1 MYFLNLWSMKIAII
15 GSRECGNINLEQE
28 LIKRFDI
35 VTNDTII
42 SGGARGIDTLAAQFA
57 RKHGIKLLE
66 FRPDYAT
73 YGLGATF
80 VRNRMIVDVADV
92 VIAFWNGT
100 SRGTKYT
107 IEYAKKKY
115 VPVVI
120 IKI

>member
-1 MYFLNLWSMKIAII
+1 MKIAII
-15 GSRECGNINLEQE
+15 GSRECGNINLERE
-28 LIKRFDI
+28 LIKRFEI
-35 VTNDTII
+35 LTNDTII

-73 YGLGATF
+73 YGRGATF
-80 VRNRMIVDVADV
+80 VRNRLMIDMADV
-92 VIAFWNGT
+92 VIAFWNGS

>member
-1 MYFLNLWSMKIAII
+1 MKIAII
-15 GSRECGNINLEQE
+15 GSRECGNINFEE
-28 LIKRFDI
+28 LLKKHLDVFA
-35 VTNDTII
+35 NDTII

-66 FRPDYAT
+66 FHPDYAT
-73 YGLGATF
+73 YGRGATF
-80 VRNRMIVDVADV
+80 VRNRLMVDMADV
-92 VIAFWNGT
+92 VVALWNGS

>member
-1 MYFLNLWSMKIAII
+1 MKIAII
-15 GSRECGNINLEQE
+15 GSRECGNINLERE
-28 LIKRFDI
+28 LVKRFEI
-35 VTNDTII
+35 LTNDTII

-73 YGLGATF
+73 FGRGATF
-80 VRNRMIVDVADV
+80 VRNRLIVDMADV
-92 VIAFWNGT
+92 VVAFWDCS

-115 VPVVI
+115 VPVI
-120 IKI
+120 IIRI

>member
-1 MYFLNLWSMKIAII
+1 MKIAII
-15 GSRECGNINLEQE
+15 GSRECGNINLERE
-28 LIKRFDI
+28 LVKRFEI
-35 VTNDTII
+35 LKNDTII

-73 YGLGATF
+73 YGRGATF
-80 VRNRMIVDVADV
+80 VRNRLMVDMADV
-92 VIAFWNGT
+92 VVAFWNGS

-107 IEYAKKKY
+107 FEYAKKKY

>member
-1 MYFLNLWSMKIAII
+1 MKIAII
-15 GSRECGNINLEQE
+15 GSRECGNINLERE
-28 LIKRFDI
+28 LIKRFEI
-35 VTNDTII
+35 LTNDTII

-73 YGLGATF
+73 YGRGATF
-80 VRNRMIVDVADV
+80 VRNRLMVDMADV
-92 VIAFWNGT
+92 VVAFWNGS

>member
-1 MYFLNLWSMKIAII
+1 MKIAII
-15 GSRECGNINLEQE
+15 GSRETGNINFEQKLERMF
-28 LIKRFDI
+28 LISGH
-35 VTNDTII
+35 DTII

-66 FRPDYAT
+66 FRPDYTT
-73 YGLGATF
+73 YGRSATF
-80 VRNRMIVDVADV
+80 VRNRLIVDVADV
-92 VIAFWNGT
+92 VVAFWNGT

-120 IKI
+120 IRI

>member
-1 MYFLNLWSMKIAII
+1 MKIAII
-15 GSRECGNINLEQE
+15 GSRECGNINLERE
-28 LIKRFDI
+28 LVKRFEI
-35 VTNDTII
+35 LTNDTII
-42 SGGARGIDTLAAQFA
+42 SGGARGIDTHAAQFA

-73 YGLGATF
+73 YGRGATF
-80 VRNRMIVDVADV
+80 VRNRLMVDMADV
-92 VIAFWNGT
+92 VVAFWNGS

-120 IKI
+120 IRI

>member
-1 MYFLNLWSMKIAII
+1 MKIAII
-15 GSRECGNINLEQE
+15 GSRECSNINLEQE
-28 LIKRFDI
+28 IIKRFNI

-42 SGGARGIDTLAAQFA
+42 SGGARGIDTIAAMYA
-57 RKHGIKLLE
+57 RKHGMKLIE

-73 YGLGATF
+73 YGRGATF

-92 VIAFWNGT
+92 VLAFWNGT

-115 VPVVI
+115 VPVI
-120 IKI
+120 IIRI

>member
-1 MYFLNLWSMKIAII
+1 MKIAII
-15 GSRECGNINLEQE
+15 GSREAGNINLEQE
-28 LIKRFDI
+28 LIKRFNI
-35 VTNDTII
+35 LTTDTII

-66 FRPDYAT
+66 FRPDYTT
-73 YGLGATF
+73 YGRGATF
-80 VRNRMIVDVADV
+80 VRNRLIVDMADV
-92 VIAFWNGT
+92 VIAFWNGS

-120 IKI
+120 LKI

>member
-1 MYFLNLWSMKIAII
+1 MKIAII
-15 GSRECGNINLEQE
+15 GSRECGNINLERE
-28 LIKRFDI
+28 LVKRFEI
-35 VTNDTII
+35 LKNDTII

-73 YGLGATF
+73 YGRGATF
-80 VRNRMIVDVADV
+80 VRNRLMIDMADV
-92 VIAFWNGT
+92 VVAFWNGS

-120 IKI
+120 IRI

>member
-1 MYFLNLWSMKIAII
+1 MKIAII

>member
-1 MYFLNLWSMKIAII
+1 MKIAII
-15 GSRECGNINLEQE
+15 GSRECGNINFEELLKKHMDVLE
-28 LIKRFDI
+28 
-35 VTNDTII
+35 NDTII

-73 YGLGATF
+73 YGRGATF
-80 VRNRMIVDVADV
+80 VRNRLMIDMSDV
-92 VIAFWNGT
+92 VFAFWNGS

-120 IKI
+120 IRI

>member
-1 MYFLNLWSMKIAII
+1 MKIAII
-15 GSRECGNINLEQE
+15 GSRETGNINFEQKLERMF
-28 LIKRFDI
+28 LISGH
-35 VTNDTII
+35 DTII

-66 FRPDYAT
+66 FRPDYTT
-73 YGLGATF
+73 YGRGATF
-80 VRNRMIVDVADV
+80 VRNRLIVDVADV
-92 VIAFWNGT
+92 VVAFWNGT